1 MSQNYGPFPAVC
13 GQPPASVLIT
23 GLGPKCIRCV
33 LEENEPT
40 KYFNGRNML
49 LLDMGKKK
57 SSKDRNFLVLL
68 KVKYVN
74 MGTSLEILVRLM
86 TKLGKKK
93 SNAAQINVLKKSR
106 SVFVLW
112 SGDSRKDLCKW
123 AVVVVRC
130 FLLYIYM

>member
-1 MSQNYGPFPAVC
+1 MALFLLCVGSPLHLCSLQVWDLNVLDVYWRKMSLQSILMEGIC
-13 GQPPASVLIT
+13 CSWIWG
-23 GLGPKCIRCV
+23 
-33 LEENEPT
+33 
-40 KYFNGRNML
+40 
-49 LLDMGKKK
+49 KK

-86 TKLGKKK
+86 TKPGKKKK

-123 AVVVVRC
+123 AVVVVGC

>member
-1 MSQNYGPFPAVC
+1 M
-13 GQPPASVLIT
+13 
-23 GLGPKCIRCV
+23 
-33 LEENEPT
+33 
-40 KYFNGRNML
+40 
-49 LLDMGKKK
+49 
-57 SSKDRNFLVLL
+57 LL

-86 TKLGKKK
+86 TKPGKKKK

-112 SGDSRKDLCKW
+112 SGDSRRDLCKW
-123 AVVVVRC
+123 AVVVVGC

>member
-1 MSQNYGPFPAVC
+1 M
-13 GQPPASVLIT
+13 
-23 GLGPKCIRCV
+23 
-33 LEENEPT
+33 
-40 KYFNGRNML
+40 
-49 LLDMGKKK
+49 
-57 SSKDRNFLVLL
+57 LL

-86 TKLGKKK
+86 TKPGKKKK

>member
-1 MSQNYGPFPAVC
+1 M
-13 GQPPASVLIT
+13 
-23 GLGPKCIRCV
+23 
-33 LEENEPT
+33 
-40 KYFNGRNML
+40 
-49 LLDMGKKK
+49 
-57 SSKDRNFLVLL
+57 LL

-86 TKLGKKK
+86 TKLGKKKK

-123 AVVVVRC
+123 AVVVVGC

>member
-1 MSQNYGPFPAVC
+1 
-13 GQPPASVLIT
+13 
-23 GLGPKCIRCV
+23 
-33 LEENEPT
+33 
-40 KYFNGRNML
+40 
-49 LLDMGKKK
+49 
-57 SSKDRNFLVLL
+57 
-68 KVKYVN
+68 

>member
-1 MSQNYGPFPAVC
+1 M
-13 GQPPASVLIT
+13 
-23 GLGPKCIRCV
+23 
-33 LEENEPT
+33 
-40 KYFNGRNML
+40 
-49 LLDMGKKK
+49 
-57 SSKDRNFLVLL
+57 LL

>member
-1 MSQNYGPFPAVC
+1 
-13 GQPPASVLIT
+13 
-23 GLGPKCIRCV
+23 
-33 LEENEPT
+33 
-40 KYFNGRNML
+40 
-49 LLDMGKKK
+49 
-57 SSKDRNFLVLL
+57 
-68 KVKYVN
+68 

-86 TKLGKKK
+86 TKLGKKKK

-123 AVVVVRC
+123 AVVVVGC